1 MMENK
6 PFWSAE
12 GSEAPHRFP
21 VAMQAQKRCRPR
33 VATALQNH
41 AGFSLLEVLVALVVF
56 AIGVSGML
64 VALGHHMKDVSFS
77 EDHARG
83 IRIAT
88 REMNALRR
96 FKFVPTVEIE
106 GEEGRYVWI
115 AEVEEMDDD
124 LPGITSDEAGRSRGL
139 KPYALSVL
147 VQWSDVE
154 GGELRRKVEL
164 RGLELFQG
172 K

>member
-1 MMENK
+1 MMEK
-6 PFWSAE
+6 SFWSA
-12 GSEAPHRFP
+12 GATNGRHRFP
-21 VAMQAQKRCRPR
+21 VAMHTQKRRGASLP
-33 VATALQNH
+33 AALQNH

-64 VALGHHMKDVSFS
+64 VALGHHMKEVSFS
-77 EDHARG
+77 EDHARA

-96 FKFVPTVEIE
+96 FKYIPNTEIE
-106 GEEGRYVWI
+106 GEEGRYIWT

-124 LPGITSDEAGRSRGL
+124 LPGVTSDEAGRSRGL
-139 KPYALSVL
+139 KPYAMSVL

-164 RGLELFQG
+164 QGLELFQG
-172 K
+172 R